1 MRIHEVRQKHHLEV
15 QLAVGIKCTFNSYT
29 LQILWSDQ
37 SRKPA
42 TAAWL
47 PGPGEICTH
56 HMKAV
61 ADVLVALE
69 GADAVTHLHKGA
81 GVLQQAHDLSLWQ
94 LSVWLVCKGQKQ
106 HIKNGNLAVL
116 YKSTSC
122 NTPYLAFRKGSFI
135 HLSFCLSVVCERT
148 CVLCGSYQACQVG
161 TNRQLSLRL
170 QAVK

>member
-1 MRIHEVRQKHHLEV
+1 M
-15 QLAVGIKCTFNSYT
+15 KCTLNSYK

-37 SRKPA
+37 CGKFA

-47 PGPGEICTH
+47 PEPSNICTH

-94 LSVWLVCKGQKQ
+94 LSGWLVCKGQKQ
-106 HIKNGNLAVL
+106 HIKNDN
-116 YKSTSC
+116 
-122 NTPYLAFRKGSFI
+122 
-135 HLSFCLSVVCERT
+135 
-148 CVLCGSYQACQVG
+148 
-161 TNRQLSLRL
+161 
-170 QAVK
+170 